1 MTKKPI
7 FSKTKLVRKIMEIS
21 KTVPEK
27 RINLEIIFVGRSNV
41 GKSSLL
47 KELFG
52 ARVKVGKRPGVTLR
66 PSHLQV
72 SDLLITDM
80 PGFGFMSGVKDRKQ
94 DIVKDKTVHYIENNA
109 ERIKIGVL
117 VIDSPAF
124 PEIVDRWDSADQIPI
139 DVEMFDFLREVGIDT
154 IVAANK
160 MDKVKEDVS
169 DLLLDE
175 IAERLGLEPPW
186 KNWKHLIAPISAK
199 KGEIKALKDLL
210 KDRLHEMRR
219 DDLFKCL

>member
-1 MTKKPI
+1 
-7 FSKTKLVRKIMEIS
+7 MEIS
-21 KTVPEK
+21 KTASESG
-27 RINLEIIFVGRSNV
+27 INLEIIFVGRSNV

-47 KELFG
+47 RELFG
-52 ARVKVGKRPGVTLR
+52 ARVKIGRRPGITLR
-66 PSHLQV
+66 PSHIQI

-80 PGFGFMSGVKDRKQ
+80 PGFGFMSGVKERKQ
-94 DIVKDKTVHYIENNA
+94 DIVKDKTVHYIEDNS

-124 PEIVDRWDSADQIPI
+124 SEIVDRWDSREQIPI

-160 MDKVKEDVS
+160 MDKVKENES
-169 DLLLDE
+169 DILLDE

-186 KNWKHLIAPISAK
+186 QNWKHLISPISAK
-199 KGEIKALKDLL
+199 KGDLKALKGLL
-210 KDRLHEMRR
+210 RDRLHEMKR
-219 DDLFKCL
+219 DDLLKYL

>member
-1 MTKKPI
+1 
-7 FSKTKLVRKIMEIS
+7 MEIS
-21 KTVPEK
+21 KTASESG
-27 RINLEIIFVGRSNV
+27 INLEIIFVGRSNV

-52 ARVKVGKRPGVTLR
+52 AKLRIGRRPGVTLR
-66 PSHLQV
+66 PSHLQM

-80 PGFGFMSGVKDRKQ
+80 PGFGFMSGVKERKQ
-94 DIVKDKTVHYIENNA
+94 DIVKDKTVHYIEDNA

-117 VIDSPAF
+117 VIDSPIF
-124 PEIVDRWDSADQIPI
+124 PEIVDRWDSREQIPI

-160 MDKVKEDVS
+160 MDKVKENES

-175 IAERLGLEPPW
+175 IAKRLGLEPPW
-186 KNWKHLIAPISAK
+186 QNWKHLISPISTK
-199 KGEIKALKDLL
+199 KGDLKALKGLL
-210 KDRLHEMRR
+210 RNRLHEMKR
-219 DDLFKCL
+219 DDLLKYL